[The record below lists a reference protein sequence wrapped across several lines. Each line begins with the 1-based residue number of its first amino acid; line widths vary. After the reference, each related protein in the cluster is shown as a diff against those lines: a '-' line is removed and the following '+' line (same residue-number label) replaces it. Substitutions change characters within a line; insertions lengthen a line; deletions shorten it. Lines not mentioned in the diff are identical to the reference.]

1 MVFQEFPATPSYLT
15 IHKHIIKPSN
25 PQHLNTSTPQHLNTL
40 EMAIAMDIAMDYND
54 GDFERAQD
62 VEAPSTLEC
71 PICME
76 SLGKIGVKALQCM
89 HCFHQECID
98 LATKVKNECP
108 ICRTSIPKPI
118 QANLPHIDLTDDEK
132 KYHVEERKD
141 VPRIRV
147 PLQRRELEPHR
158 YHHQHH
164 RHPCNQRHQVPHGG
178 CEAFIAKGPYAG
190 EVCGRRVKH
199 GTTKCGL
206 HKNV

>member
-1 MVFQEFPATPSYLT
+1 MVFLEFPATPSYLT
-15 IHKHIIKPSN
+15 IHKHIIKPST
-25 PQHLNTSTPQHLNTL
+25 PQHLNTS

-62 VEAPSTLEC
+62 VEAPSSLEC

-98 LATKVKNECP
+98 LATKVKNACP

-118 QANLPHIDLTDDEK
+118 QA
-132 KYHVEERKD
+132 EERKD
-141 VPRIRV
+141 DPRIRV
-147 PLQRRELEPHR
+147 PLQPREWEPHR